1 MTKKELERKLNIRT
15 IKDMD
20 KEFQRL
26 NKKHQKSIRK
36 SIKANLEL
44 LLEHKKNISLK
55 DKLIASNYYI
65 AYKQARKT
73 HKNNKS
79 KELYPVWDYIATEEF
94 IAEKL
99 FYEINKVKDKK
110 DIKNITDKMKIETEI
125 LRSKTNLMKYDNW
138 DYERENELRE
148 RLADYTDEEFIETNI
163 EYRKQEDESRVR
175 IAESEREEKA
185 AKKALYEEIDKCYE
199 QGKRRK

>member
-15 IKDMD
+15 EEDLE

-55 DKLIASNYYI
+55 EKLIASNYYI

-73 HKNNKS
+73 HKKNKD
-79 KELYPVWDYIATEEF
+79 KELYPAWDYIATEEF
-94 IAEKL
+94 IAESL
-99 FYEINKVKDKK
+99 FQAANKEKDKK
-110 DIKNITDKMKIETEI
+110 EIKKVFDKMKIETEI
-125 LRSKTNLMKYDNW
+125 LRSKNNLMNYDNW

-148 RLADYTDEEFIETNI
+148 RLADYTDEDYIETNI
-163 EYRKQEDESRVR
+163 EYRKQEDENRVKLVEANKR
-175 IAESEREEKA
+175 VDE
-185 AKKALYEEIDKCYE
+185 AKKTLYEEIDKCYE